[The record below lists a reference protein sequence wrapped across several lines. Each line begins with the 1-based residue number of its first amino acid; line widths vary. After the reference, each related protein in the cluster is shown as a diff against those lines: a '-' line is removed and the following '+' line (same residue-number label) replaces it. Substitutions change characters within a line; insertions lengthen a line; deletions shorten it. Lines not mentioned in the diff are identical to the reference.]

1 MIIKS
6 LHSYWRGR
14 GNLPYLRTEPPCS
27 WIAATIQHCAT
38 DSQSSRTNLDDS
50 QEIGWQ
56 DASRGPAENNPTLN
70 DRPLV
75 DYFMLSLPFR
85 SLWHPKL
92 AILKRD
98 CTPLGVASKRIR
110 LAGSLAFAKAI
121 DRGYPDYTDP
131 IPNSAPA
138 DEFEHMT
145 RIYKKLQERDQ
156 LKIEKFQLGS
166 SDQII
171 PLKNKIQD
179 FKVQNIAANGKILC
193 RDGSIHDLY
202 AEHLKQTKGLNENG
216 MSLGFLVTYGKFR
229 FVSCGDYSDTPLDG
243 KGGKLCVESELAKE
257 MDKVNVAKI
266 NHHGHHGS
274 PLPLVAAW
282 APRVWVAC
290 VWDQLHTL
298 DVMLKR
304 LSDRNAYPGER
315 TIFPSVFPKERVQSA
330 QNEDFFKDIAPE
342 TMGMGAHIRN
352 SPTRRTHIQSN
363 LHQSRRRINGNPR
376 RIQLRVLIARCDL
389 LDAKTPRRA
398 CWKDSLRGAM
408 ILYLNVEVPESESCF
423 NRPNKFPN
431 FFQFRI
437 LTNEAIFV
445 TVEHGSIEASMQ
457 SPSRSA
463 TASRC
468 FQTLAQTLRKRTI
481 CHLSQRPNPCVE
493 NTARKFAIFEIFV
506 TY

>member
-1 MIIKS
+1 MASKTWAGWKQGDYQIHFIHTGVGEAIFHIFPDGTTM
-6 LHSYWRGR
+6 LVDCGDHPALTRLEFAVPVVPNPGR
-14 GNLPYLRTEPPCS
+14 LAGDWVARYITRVLP
-27 WIAATIQHCAT
+27 
-38 DSQSSRTNLDDS
+38 
-50 QEIGWQ
+50 
-56 DASRGPAENNPTLN
+56 ENNPTLN

-75 DYFMLSLPFR
+75 DYFMLSHFHSDHCGTR
-85 SLWHPKL
+85 SWQSS
-92 AILKRD
+92 KRD
-98 CTPLGVASKRIR
+98 CTPLGNCFRSGFG
-110 LAGSLAFAKAI
+110 LAAEDLAFAKAI

-304 LSDRNAYPGER
+304 LSDCNAYPGER

-342 TMGMGAHIRN
+342 TMGMGAHI
-352 SPTRRTHIQSN
+352 
-363 LHQSRRRINGNPR
+363 
-376 RIQLRVLIARCDL
+376 V
-389 LDAKTPRRA
+389 
-398 CWKDSLRGAM
+398 
-408 ILYLNVEVPESESCF
+408 
-423 NRPNKFPN
+423 
-431 FFQFRI
+431 
-437 LTNEAIFV
+437 V
-445 TVEHGSIEASMQ
+445 TVPPGGLTYKVTCIKAEDESM
-457 SPSRSA
+457 
-463 TASRC
+463 
-468 FQTLAQTLRKRTI
+468 
-481 CHLSQRPNPCVE
+481 
-493 NTARKFAIFEIFV
+493 EILGE
-506 TY
+506 YNYES